1 MVEVSGEIDL
11 ATVSELRSAIEEAVG
26 QVGGP
31 DTPPVVVMD
40 LSEVSFIEIM
50 GVGLLVEQKGKLRE
64 RGGDLRLVLGEGR
77 VGEIL
82 RLLDLEGVFA
92 IYPDLKTAIE
102 DSGENA

>member
-11 ATVSELRSAIEEAVG
+11 ATVSELRSAIEETVG

-31 DTPPVVVMD
+31 ATPPVVVMD
-40 LSEVSFIEIM
+40 LGGVSFIEIM
-50 GVGLLVEQKGKLRE
+50 GVGLLVEQKVKLRE

-92 IYPDLKTAIE
+92 IYPDLKTAVE

>member
-11 ATVSELRSAIEEAVG
+11 ATVSELRSAIEETVG

-40 LSEVSFIEIM
+40 LGGVSFIEIM
-50 GVGLLVEQKGKLRE
+50 GVGLLVEQKVKLRE

-92 IYPDLKTAIE
+92 IYPDLKTAVE